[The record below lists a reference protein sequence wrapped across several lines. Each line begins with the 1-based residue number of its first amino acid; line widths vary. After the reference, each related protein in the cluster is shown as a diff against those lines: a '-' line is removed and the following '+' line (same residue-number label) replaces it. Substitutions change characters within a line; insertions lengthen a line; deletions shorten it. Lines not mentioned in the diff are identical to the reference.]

1 MPPASPESA
10 RGRNSR
16 TLARPRYAPLVT
28 DQGPKPRT
36 EPVSIWVPIKVA
48 VIAAVVTGI
57 VALAIEIALAHAGV
71 ST

>member
-1 MPPASPESA
+1 MA
-10 RGRNSR
+10 G
-16 TLARPRYAPLVT
+16 PRYAPLVT